1 MVGSFEYQHQ
11 NHFELWDWVANNPKK
26 YLDSWPGWKNF
37 PAQDEDSHFDFACI
51 AANNECE
58 NCPLEWPGG
67 KCNHPSDG
75 LFSQWYDLY
84 CEFVMEGNESA
95 EPSLVQIARKIRDRP
110 IKNHGE

>member
-1 MVGSFEYQHQ
+1 MLKSFVHQ
-11 NHFELWDWVANNPKK
+11 NHVDLWNWQANNPRQ
-26 YLDSWPGWKNF
+26 YLDSWPEWKNF
-37 PAQDEDSHFDFACI
+37 PLISGDINQDFACI
-51 AANNECE
+51 AANGECE

-67 KCNHPSDG
+67 KCNHPTDG

-84 CEFVMEGNESA
+84 CEVVMEGNESA